1 MLGFSADGDHLISY
15 TSSGPEYCLQL
26 WSFEPPAPCRLL
38 WRCPLFATH
47 DALAGLADEE
57 DGFMALALTTA
68 ETPDRGLL
76 LVHGRAVDSLSS
88 TATNYLTVLPGLR
101 HAAAAA
107 QMRVSQMRQPQ
118 QAGAG
123 RRAIRFCFRN

>member
-15 TSSGPEYCLQL
+15 TSGQEYCLQL

-38 WRCPLFATH
+38 WRCPLFRTH
-47 DALAGLADEE
+47 DALASLADEE
-57 DGFMALALTTA
+57 DGFMALAVTIA

-76 LVHGRAVDSLSS
+76 LVHGCAVDSLAS
-88 TATNYLTVLPGLR
+88 TSTNYLTALPGLK

-107 QMRVSQMRQPQ
+107 RMRVRAPHF
-118 QAGAG
+118 AVA
-123 RRAIRFCFRN
+123 RRWV